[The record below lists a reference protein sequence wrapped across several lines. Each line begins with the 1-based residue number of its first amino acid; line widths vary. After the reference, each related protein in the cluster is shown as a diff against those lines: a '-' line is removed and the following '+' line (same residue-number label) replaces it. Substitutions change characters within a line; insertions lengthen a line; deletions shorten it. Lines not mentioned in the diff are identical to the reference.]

1 MYGRSAV
8 PEAPVARKRQSTL
21 PGSDLAN
28 SRLRRP
34 FYYGWVIVAVAFVTM
49 AISVNSRSVFSL
61 LFPPLIAELG
71 WDRATIAAAFSI
83 GFLSAVVYAPL
94 IGIALDRQGP
104 RIVIPVAAGTVATG
118 LWLTTLVTSPWELYV
133 AYGLLVVGA
142 SVPVSYMG
150 HGVILP
156 RWFERKR
163 GLATGIAFS
172 GVGVGG
178 IVLFPWLQGLIDG
191 PGWRYACIA
200 IAVLLV
206 LVVIPLNVL
215 AQRTSP
221 AAVGARP
228 DGDRANAGDAAPVSN
243 IVDHAWASID
253 WTVARAIRTARFW
266 WFFAAMTSAMFV
278 WYALLV
284 HQTNHLLDVGFLTEQ
299 AALALGLVP
308 FVGALGQ
315 VGIGHLSDRVGREWT
330 WTLCCLGFAVAYMAM
345 SMMQSAADSWL
356 IYVMIIAQ
364 GGFGYGLASMTSA
377 IPAEIFA
384 GRNFGS
390 IYGVLSISAASG
402 ASSGPWLTGK
412 IFDTYGS
419 YDPAFAIGLGACVFS
434 IVCVW
439 LAAPRKVR
447 LVAGQAAKRGRKI

>member
-1 MYGRSAV
+1 MPIFRV
-8 PEAPVARKRQSTL
+8 
-21 PGSDLAN
+21 
-28 SRLRRP
+28 RLP
-34 FYYGWVIVAVAFVTM
+34 FYYGWIIIAVAFVTM

-61 LFPPLIAELG
+61 LFPPLVEEMG

-83 GFLSAVVYAPL
+83 GFLSAFVYAPL
-94 IGIALDRQGP
+94 IGIALDRLGP
-104 RIVIPVAAGTVATG
+104 RVVIPGAAGIVATG
-118 LWLTTLVTSPWELYV
+118 LWLTTHVSSPWELYV
-133 AYGLLVVGA
+133 SYGLLVVGA
-142 SVPVSYMG
+142 SIPISYMG

-178 IVLFPWLQGLIDG
+178 IVLFPWLQTLIDG
-191 PGWRYACIA
+191 PGWRYACLA

-206 LVVIPLNVL
+206 VVVIPLNLL
-215 AQRTSP
+215 AQRSSP

-228 DGDRANAGDAAPVSN
+228 DGDVAGPDAVVAPSN
-243 IVDHAWASID
+243 IVNQEWADTD
-253 WTVARAIRTARFW
+253 WTVAKAIRTAPFW

-315 VGIGHLSDRVGREWT
+315 VGIGHLSDRMGREWT
-330 WTLCCLGFAVAYMAM
+330 WTLCCLGFAAAYVAML
-345 SMMQSAADSWL
+345 MMQSAVDTWL
-356 IYVMIIAQ
+356 IYVLIIAQ

-390 IYGVLSISAASG
+390 IYGVISISAATG
-402 ASSGPWLTGK
+402 ASSGPWVTGK

-419 YDPAFAIGLGACVFS
+419 YDPAFFIGLGACLFS
-434 IVCVW
+434 ILCVW
-439 LAAPRKVR
+439 FAAPRKVR
-447 LVAGQAAKRGRKI
+447 LVAGRAAKRARAG

>member
-1 MYGRSAV
+1 V
-8 PEAPVARKRQSTL
+8 PV
-21 PGSDLAN
+21 
-28 SRLRRP
+28 
-34 FYYGWVIVAVAFVTM
+34 YYGWVIVAVAFVTM

-61 LFPPLIAELG
+61 LFPALIEDMG

-83 GFLSAVVYAPL
+83 GFLSAVIYAPL
-94 IGIALDRQGP
+94 IGIALDRLGP
-104 RIVIPVAAGTVATG
+104 RIVIPCAAGTVATG

-133 AYGLLVVGA
+133 SYGLLVIGA
-142 SVPVSYMG
+142 SIPVSYMG

-172 GVGVGG
+172 GVGIGG
-178 IVLFPWLQGLIDG
+178 IILFPWLQGLIDG
-191 PGWRYACIA
+191 PGWRQACIA

-206 LVVIPLNVL
+206 LVVIPLNLL
-215 AQRTSP
+215 AQRSSP
-221 AAVGARP
+221 AAVGAKLDGERDRP
-228 DGDRANAGDAAPVSN
+228 GDPAPVSN

-253 WTVARAIRTARFW
+253 WTVAKAICTLRFW

-284 HQTNHLLDVGFLTEQ
+284 HQTNHLLDVGFLTDQ

-308 FVGALGQ
+308 FVGAIGQ

-330 WTLCCLGFAVAYMAM
+330 WTLCCTGFAAAYVAM
-345 SMMQSAADSWL
+345 SMMQDAGDVWL

-390 IYGVLSISAASG
+390 IYGVLSISAATG
-402 ASSGPWLTGK
+402 ASSGPWVTGK

-419 YDPAFAIGLGACVFS
+419 YDLAFTIGLGVCVFS

-439 LAAPRKVR
+439 LAGPRKVR
-447 LVAGQAAKRGRKI
+447 LVAGQAAKRERTR

>member
-1 MYGRSAV
+1 M
-8 PEAPVARKRQSTL
+8 L
-21 PGSDLAN
+21 H
-28 SRLRRP
+28 SRLRVP
-34 FYYGWVIVAVAFVTM
+34 VYYGWVIVAVAFVTM

-61 LFPPLIAELG
+61 LFPALIEEMG

-83 GFLSAVVYAPL
+83 GFLSAVIYAPL
-94 IGIALDRQGP
+94 IGIALDRLGP
-104 RIVIPVAAGTVATG
+104 RIVIPCAAGTVATG

-133 AYGLLVVGA
+133 SYGLLVIGA
-142 SVPVSYMG
+142 SIPVSYMG

-172 GVGVGG
+172 GVGIGG
-178 IVLFPWLQGLIDG
+178 IILFPWLQGLIDG
-191 PGWRYACIA
+191 PGWRQACIA

-206 LVVIPLNVL
+206 LVVIPLNLL
-215 AQRTSP
+215 AQRSSP
-221 AAVGARP
+221 AAVGAKLDGERDRP
-228 DGDRANAGDAAPVSN
+228 GDPAPVSN

-253 WTVARAIRTARFW
+253 WTVAKAICTLRFW

-284 HQTNHLLDVGFLTEQ
+284 HQTNHLLDVGFLTDQ

-308 FVGALGQ
+308 FVGAIGQ

-330 WTLCCLGFAVAYMAM
+330 WTLCCTGFAAAYVAM
-345 SMMQSAADSWL
+345 SMMQDAGDVWL
-356 IYVMIIAQ
+356 IYVMIMAQ

-390 IYGVLSISAASG
+390 IYGVLSISAATG
-402 ASSGPWLTGK
+402 ASSGPWVTGK

-419 YDPAFAIGLGACVFS
+419 YDLAFTIGLGVCVFS

-439 LAAPRKVR
+439 LAGPRKVR
-447 LVAGQAAKRGRKI
+447 LVAGQAAKRERTR